1 MEFRSIAI
9 WVRSQKPLGL
19 DPDQGLGPTID

>member
-9 WVRSQKPLGL
+9 WVRPGKPWGL
-19 DPDQGLGPTID
+19 DPNQGLGPTID